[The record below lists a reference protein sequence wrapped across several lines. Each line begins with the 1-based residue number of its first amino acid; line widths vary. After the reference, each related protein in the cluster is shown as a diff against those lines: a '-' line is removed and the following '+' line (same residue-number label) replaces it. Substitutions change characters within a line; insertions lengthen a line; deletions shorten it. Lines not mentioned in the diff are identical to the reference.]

1 MTWKFWQ
8 SNVPLLSRQLAQVE
22 RLLKTIEVRLM
33 ALGTLAQSI
42 VDAVAAERTQTAS
55 AIALLV
61 QLNALIQAATNPE
74 DLAALQQAAADLV
87 ADTTAVADAVK
98 ANTPV

>member
-1 MTWKFWQ
+1 
-8 SNVPLLSRQLAQVE
+8 
-22 RLLKTIEVRLM
+22 M
-33 ALGTLAQSI
+33 ALGTLAQTI
-42 VDAVAAERTQTAS
+42 VDAVAEEKTQTAS

-61 QLNALIQAATNPE
+61 QLNALIQNATTPE

-87 ADTTAVADAVK
+87 ADSSAVADAVK

>member
-1 MTWKFWQ
+1 
-8 SNVPLLSRQLAQVE
+8 
-22 RLLKTIEVRLM
+22 M

-42 VDAVAAERTQTAS
+42 VDAVAEEKTQTAS

-61 QLNALIQAATNPE
+61 QLNALIQNATTPE
-74 DLAALQQAAADLV
+74 DLAALQQAASDLV
-87 ADTTAVADAVK
+87 ADSSAVADAVK

>member
-1 MTWKFWQ
+1 
-8 SNVPLLSRQLAQVE
+8 
-22 RLLKTIEVRLM
+22 M

-61 QLNALIQAATNPE
+61 QLNGLIQAATNPE